1 MDPVDRY
8 TRPAI
13 ALHWL
18 IAIGVLAQFALGWWM
33 IDLPKSPI
41 GVRAWWFNV
50 HKSVG
55 LTLALFIIARIAWRI
70 AHSAPALPRELPRW
84 QRLAAGASH
93 AGLYLCMAVMPVSGY
108 LGSSFTKYPI
118 KYWGMALPHWGWD
131 APALKELCSA
141 IHYVTVWVFMTL
153 VCLHVLAALR
163 HLLLLRDGIF
173 WRMWPTPRI

>member
-1 MDPVDRY
+1 MDPVGRY

-13 ALHWL
+13 VLHWL

-33 IDLPKSPI
+33 IDLPKSPL
-41 GVRAWWFNV
+41 GVRAWWFNF
-50 HKSVG
+50 HKSIG
-55 LTLALFIIARIAWRI
+55 LTLGLFILARVAWRS
-70 AHSAPALPRELPRW
+70 AHSAPALPSELPRW
-84 QRLAAGASH
+84 QRLAALTNH
-93 AGLYLCMAVMPVSGY
+93 AGLYLCMVLMPVSGY

-118 KYWGMALPHWGWD
+118 KHWGMTLPQWGWD
-131 APALKELCSA
+131 SLALKDLCSA

-173 WRMWPTPRI
+173 WRMWPTPRN